1 MGDTPDSDRLLA
13 KACDQDAQRIPA
25 LESPL
30 LTRDEAAGYC
40 RVGLRTFDRRVA
52 PHVRALCIGARRLFD
67 RRDIDTWLEM
77 QKDGHCTGIRE
88 RRPSRFGSGLPG
100 GVVIDPLARQIAQR
114 LKRKLVESS
123 ER

>member
-1 MGDTPDSDRLLA
+1 
-13 KACDQDAQRIPA
+13 
-25 LESPL
+25 
-30 LTRDEAAGYC
+30 
-40 RVGLRTFDRRVA
+40 
-52 PHVRALCIGARRLFD
+52 
-67 RRDIDTWLEM
+67 M
-77 QKDGHCTGIRE
+77 QKDGHFTGIRE